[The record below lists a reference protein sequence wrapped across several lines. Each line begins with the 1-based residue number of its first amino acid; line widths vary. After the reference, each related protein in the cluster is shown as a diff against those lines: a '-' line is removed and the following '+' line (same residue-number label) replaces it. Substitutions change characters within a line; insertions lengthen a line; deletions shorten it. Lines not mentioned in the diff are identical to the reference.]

1 MPTSILPR
9 TKKTASRSEKLALRG
24 LGTLA
29 AILLLL
35 ALAEIY
41 VDWRHGSPGVYSE
54 IDAYTLPP
62 DRPFRLSR
70 PTLTTGGVTPG

>member
-9 TKKTASRSEKLALRG
+9 AKKTASRSEKLALRG

-41 VDWRHGSPGVYSE
+41 VDWRYRSPGVYSE

-62 DRPFRLSR
+62 LEG
-70 PTLTTGGVTPG
+70 TLPRQQSADAAVRVP

>member
-9 TKKTASRSEKLALRG
+9 AKKTASRSEKLALRG

-41 VDWRHGSPGVYSE
+41 VDWRYRSPG
-54 IDAYTLPP
+54 DAYTLAPFGGTPP
-62 DRPFRLSR
+62 RQQSADAAVRVP
-70 PTLTTGGVTPG
+70 

>member
-41 VDWRHGSPGVYSE
+41 VDWRYRSPGVYSE
-54 IDAYTLPP
+54 IDAYTLAPFGGTPP
-62 DRPFRLSR
+62 RQQSADAAVRVP
-70 PTLTTGGVTPG
+70 